1 MRRAIVFLITVIFS
15 ALLCAGCA
23 ELIHVENAFTVAAES
38 DRPNPWPMR
47 VAIVRPQTLT
57 ANWRTDD
64 ITLNKR
70 LTDAIVRGLAT
81 ATRIVAREV
90 AITDRADAA
99 GYDAIVTVSNIRG
112 EWDKGHVTFSM
123 DVTLRRANDGK
134 EWGLLVEGSGGAGVR
149 PVETWERDGA
159 RIGLVGVVPDNPPFG
174 RALHHAMFE
183 LCRDYAKKI
192 DRRPPSAAEPA
203 PGERESS

>member
-1 MRRAIVFLITVIFS
+1 MRRSVGLTIMATCA
-15 ALLCAGCA
+15 ALLFAACA

-38 DRPNPWPMR
+38 DRPNPWPLR
-47 VAIVRPQTLT
+47 VALVRPQVLT

-64 ITLNKR
+64 TTLNKR

-81 ATRIVAREV
+81 ATRLVAREV
-90 AITDRADAA
+90 VLVEGADAP
-99 GYDAIVTVSNIRG
+99 GFDAVVSVANIRG
-112 EWDKGHVTFSM
+112 DWDKGHVTFSM
-123 DVTLRRANDGK
+123 DVTLRRAGDGK
-134 EWGLLVEGSGGAGVR
+134 EWGLLAEGSGGAGVR
-149 PVETWERDGA
+149 PVETWDRDGA

-192 DRRPPSAAEPA
+192 DRRLAAASEPA
-203 PGERESS
+203 P

>member
-1 MRRAIVFLITVIFS
+1 MRRAISITLMTVCA
-15 ALLCAGCA
+15 ALLVTACA

-38 DRPNPWPMR
+38 DRPNPWPLR
-47 VAIVRPQTLT
+47 VAIVRPTVLT

-64 ITLNKR
+64 TTLNKR

-81 ATRIVAREV
+81 ATRLVAREV
-90 AITDRADAA
+90 AITDRADVP
-99 GYDAIVTVSNIRG
+99 GFDAVVTVANIRG
-112 EWDKGHVTFSM
+112 DWDKGQVTFSM
-123 DVTLRRANDGK
+123 DVTLRRARDGK
-134 EWGLLVEGSGGAGVR
+134 EWGLLAEGSGGAGVR
-149 PVETWERDGA
+149 PVETWNRDGA

-192 DRRPPSAAEPA
+192 DRRLQSAAESA
-203 PGERESS
+203 PDAKESS